1 MARAKRTE
9 WTEALSEDSAAALRK
24 AKLPAWIQPQ
34 LATLTKERF
43 SRDDWV
49 YEPKLDGERCL
60 AFGRKGKVDLLSRN
74 KLKLNSSYPEVVES
88 LEAQP
93 HDAFLI
99 DGEVVAFEGERTSFS
114 KLQKRMHVPNA
125 SEALRRSVPVFYYVF
140 DIVHLDGFGLA
151 QLDLLGRKAA
161 LEHAFGFDG
170 ALRFMP
176 HVVGEGEAYYE
187 EACKRGWE
195 GLIAKKIAARYVG
208 GRTRDWLKF
217 KCSYEQEFVIV
228 GYTDPKGARSGFGA
242 LLVGYYDDDELRY
255 AGKVGTGYGQKLLLE
270 LTEKL
275 EKIETP
281 EPAFAGKPPFR
292 KGAHWVK
299 PRLVA
304 QVGFAEWTPD
314 GKLRHP
320 RFLGLRRDK
329 KAKDVTRETAS

>member
-1 MARAKRTE
+1 VPRARRD
-9 WTEALSEDSAAALRK
+9 WTKALPKDAAGELRK
-24 AKLPAWIQPQ
+24 ARMPGWIQPQ

-43 SRDDWV
+43 SSDDWA

-60 AFGRKGKVDLLSRN
+60 AFGRKGSVELLSRN
-74 KLKLNSSYPEVVES
+74 KLKLNASYPEVVEA
-88 LEAQP
+88 LERQP

-114 KLQKRMHVPNA
+114 KLQKRMHVNNA
-125 SEALRRSVPVFYYVF
+125 GETLRRAVPVFYYVF
-140 DIVHLDGFGLA
+140 DIVHLDGFGLTN
-151 QLDLLGRKAA
+151 LDLLGRKAA
-161 LEHAFGFDG
+161 LEHGFDFDG
-170 ALRFMP
+170 ALRFMT
-176 HVVGEGEAYYE
+176 HVVGEGESYYE
-187 EACKRGWE
+187 EACRRGWE

-228 GYTDPKGARSGFGA
+228 GFTEPKGTRSGLGA
-242 LLVGYYDDDELRY
+242 LLVGVYEDGELRY
-255 AGKVGTGYGQKLLLE
+255 AGKVGTGYSQKLLLE
-270 LTEKL
+270 LTERL
-275 EKIETP
+275 EKIETL
-281 EPAFAGKPPFR
+281 EPPFAGKPPVR

-329 KAKDVTRETAS
+329 KAKDVIRETTS